1 MKRVWKNIVCGTGLV
16 LLAGSAVATGMD
28 VFGEDRRVGRFEERD
43 WSFGG
48 FDDDEGFFFDED
60 RNRESGDSRRYSFD
74 DEDDFFDDDRFDDD
88 FFDDD
93 FCGEQ
98 GGSGYRNDTRIRNG
112 EDSTSGATDNAG
124 SGAGND
130 TGSDRNAGN
139 EKADSGKSDAAD
151 SQSKDSGAKAASVV
165 SLMMVSDGIG
175 SGTLEKPGGWMPSN
189 DRRHESNGYGI
200 FVFIL
205 ELAGFALLTAWMI
218 ASRGNRLTWSQV
230 MHRTPALP
238 SQERQDG
245 TVTASAK
252 TEESADDVKVIE
264 VVVDEPVKKAEV
276 TADSPV
282 ETVTVEEV
290 KPDVQVEQS
299 QEATDSDAKADD
311 KTDTDSAEEQK

>member
-48 FDDDEGFFFDED
+48 FDDDEGFFFDGD
-60 RNRESGDSRRYSFD
+60 RNRESGNSRRHAFE
-74 DEDDFFDDDRFDDD
+74 DEDDFFDDDRFEDD

-151 SQSKDSGAKAASVV
+151 SQSKDSGAKATSVV
-165 SLMMVSDGIG
+165 SLMMESDGIG
-175 SGTLEKPGGWMPSN
+175 SGTLEKPGGWIPSN

-205 ELAGFALLTAWMI
+205 ELVGFALLTAWMI
-218 ASRGNRLTWSQV
+218 ASRANRLTWSQV
-230 MHRTPALP
+230 MRRTPELP
-238 SQERQDG
+238 SQKQQAVA
-245 TVTASAK
+245 VTASEK
-252 TEESADDVKVIE
+252 TEESAK
-264 VVVDEPVKKAEV
+264 PAKAPEV
-276 TADSPV
+276 TADEPV
-282 ETVTVEEV
+282 ETVLVEEV
-290 KPDVQVEQS
+290 KPEVQVEPT

>member
-98 GGSGYRNDTRIRNG
+98 GGSGDRNDTRIRNG

-165 SLMMVSDGIG
+165 SLMMESDGTG

-218 ASRGNRLTWSQV
+218 ASRANRLTWSQV
-230 MHRTPALP
+230 VHRTPELP
-238 SQERQDG
+238 SEKVGAG
-245 TVTASAK
+245 TVEEAAAK
-252 TEESADDVKVIE
+252 TADFAEGVKEAE
-264 VVVDEPVKKAEV
+264 VVVDEPV
-276 TADSPV
+276 
-282 ETVTVEEV
+282 ETVLVEEV
-290 KPDVQVEQS
+290 KPEVQVEQS

>member
-16 LLAGSAVATGMD
+16 LLAGCAVATGM
-28 VFGEDRRVGRFEERD
+28 VVLGEDRRVGRFEERD

-74 DEDDFFDDDRFDDD
+74 DEDDFFDDD
-88 FFDDD
+88 

-98 GGSGYRNDTRIRNG
+98 GGSGYRNG
-112 EDSTSGATDNAG
+112 EDSTSEATDNAG

-165 SLMMVSDGIG
+165 SLMMESDGTG

-218 ASRGNRLTWSQV
+218 ASRANRLTWSQV
-230 MHRTPALP
+230 VHRTPELP
-238 SQERQDG
+238 SQKQQAAA
-245 TVTASAK
+245 VTASEK
-252 TEESADDVKVIE
+252 TEESAK
-264 VVVDEPVKKAEV
+264 PAKAPEV
-276 TADSPV
+276 TADEPV
-282 ETVTVEEV
+282 ETVLVEEV
-290 KPDVQVEQS
+290 KPEVQVEPT
-299 QEATDSDAKADD
+299 QEATDSEAKADD
-311 KTDTDSAEEQK
+311 KTDTDSAVEQK